1 MALFARGRA
10 LAPEKAQGILKNPQK
25 EGIGVE
31 RTASNEKRETLK
43 KGATRWERFRRQLP
57 YQLMIWP
64 GMIFLVIFAYI
75 PIAGLVIA
83 FQDYSLSTSYFN
95 NPWVGLKH
103 FQSFLKDTTFWM
115 AFRNTIQL
123 SLLRMCIVFPMPILL
138 ALALN
143 EIPSLKLKKTVQTCS
158 YFPHFMAYVVVAA
171 LWQDVLSNNGL
182 INNLLMQV
190 GLTSEPISFW
200 TDPAKFKG
208 LATFVELWK
217 GTGWS
222 AIIYFAAISGINSE
236 LYEAAKI
243 DGAGRFAQIRYI
255 TIPEIT
261 NTIIIMFILSIGGL
275 VSGNLSV
282 SQLLGNAFT
291 KSESYII
298 EYYTLEMG
306 LRTMRYSFA
315 TAVGMFQSVIS
326 VFLVLLAN
334 FFSKKYE
341 DVGLF

>member
-1 MALFARGRA
+1 MENVPR
-10 LAPEKAQGILKNPQK
+10 EKNSKKKKNGWVKFKQ
-25 EGIGVE
+25 
-31 RTASNEKRETLK
+31 
-43 KGATRWERFRRQLP
+43 QLP
-57 YQLMIWP
+57 YQLMVWP
-64 GMIFLVIFAYI
+64 GMIFLIIFAYI

-103 FQSFLKDTTFWM
+103 FQAFLRDNTFWM
-115 AFRNTIQL
+115 AFRNTIEL
-123 SLLRMCIVFPMPILL
+123 SLLRMVIVFPMPIIL

-143 EIPSLKLKKTVQTCS
+143 EIPSLKFKKGVQTCS

-171 LWQDVLSNNGL
+171 LWQDILSNGGL
-182 INNLLMQV
+182 VNNFLMQTGV
-190 GLTSEPISFW
+190 ISEPIAFW
-200 TDPAKFKG
+200 TDPGKFKA
-208 LATFVELWK
+208 LATILELWK

-261 NTIIIMFILSIGGL
+261 GTIIIMFILSIGGL
-275 VSGNLSV
+275 VSGNLNI

-291 KSESYII
+291 KSQSYII

-306 LRTMRYSFA
+306 LGTMRFSFA

-326 VFLVLLAN
+326 VILVLIAN
-334 FFSKKYE
+334 FLSKKYQE
-341 DVGLF
+341 VGLF

>member
-1 MALFARGRA
+1 MISSVAKNKSG
-10 LAPEKAQGILKNPQK
+10 LAKRK
-25 EGIGVE
+25 EPLWSRI
-31 RTASNEKRETLK
+31 K
-43 KGATRWERFRRQLP
+43 KQLP
-57 YQLMIWP
+57 YQLMVWP
-64 GMIFLVIFAYI
+64 GMIFLFIFSYI

-95 NPWVGLKH
+95 NPWVGFKH
-103 FQSFLKDTTFWM
+103 FEAFLKDSTFWM

-123 SLLRMCIVFPMPILL
+123 SLLRMFIVFPMPIVL

-171 LWQDVLSNNGL
+171 LWQDVLSNGGL
-182 INNLLMQV
+182 VNNLLKQL
-190 GLTSEPISFW
+190 GLIESSISFW
-200 TDPAKFKG
+200 TDPAKFKT
-208 LATFVELWK
+208 LATLVELWK

-243 DGAGRFAQIRYI
+243 DGAGRFAQMRYI
-255 TIPEIT
+255 TVPEIAG
-261 NTIIIMFILSIGGL
+261 TIIIMFILSIGGL
-275 VSGNLSV
+275 VSGNLSI

-306 LRTMRYSFA
+306 LGTMRFSFA

-326 VFLVLLAN
+326 LFLVLLSN
-334 FFSKKYE
+334 FLSKKV
-341 DVGLF
+341 DGVGLF

>member
-1 MALFARGRA
+1 MQMGW
-10 LAPEKAQGILKNPQK
+10 
-25 EGIGVE
+25 
-31 RTASNEKRETLK
+31 T
-43 KGATRWERFRRQLP
+43 
-57 YQLMIWP
+57 
-64 GMIFLVIFAYI
+64 
-75 PIAGLVIA
+75 
-83 FQDYSLSTSYFN
+83 
-95 NPWVGLKH
+95 
-103 FQSFLKDTTFWM
+103 DT
-115 AFRNTIQL
+115 
-123 SLLRMCIVFPMPILL
+123 
-138 ALALN
+138 
-143 EIPSLKLKKTVQTCS
+143 
-158 YFPHFMAYVVVAA
+158 
-171 LWQDVLSNNGL
+171 
-182 INNLLMQV
+182 
-190 GLTSEPISFW
+190 PISFW
-200 TDPAKFKG
+200 TDPSKFKA

-275 VSGNLSV
+275 VSGNLNI

-306 LRTMRYSFA
+306 LGTMRYSFA

-326 VFLVLLAN
+326 VALVLLAN

>member
-1 MALFARGRA
+1 MELRDSKAKKAAGGG
-10 LAPEKAQGILKNPQK
+10 APWQ
-25 EGIGVE
+25 
-31 RTASNEKRETLK
+31 
-43 KGATRWERFRRQLP
+43 RFKRQLP
-57 YQLMIWP
+57 YQLMVLP
-64 GMIFLVIFAYI
+64 GMIFLLIFAYI

-95 NPWVGLKH
+95 NPWVGFKH
-103 FQSFLKDTTFWM
+103 FEAFLKDSTFWM

-123 SLLRMCIVFPMPILL
+123 SLLRMFIVFPMPILL

-143 EIPSLKLKKTVQTCS
+143 EIPSVKLKKTVQTCS

-171 LWQDVLSNNGL
+171 LWQDVLSNGGL
-182 INNLLMQV
+182 LNNLLIEA
-190 GLTSEPISFW
+190 GIISSPISFW

-208 LATFVELWK
+208 LATIVELWK

-236 LYEAAKI
+236 LYEAARI

-255 TIPEIT
+255 TIPEIAG
-261 NTIIIMFILSIGGL
+261 TIIIMFILSIGGL
-275 VSGNLSV
+275 VSGNLSI

-306 LRTMRYSFA
+306 LGTMRFSFA

-326 VFLVLLAN
+326 VLLVLLAN
-334 FFSKKYE
+334 FLSKKYE

>member
-1 MALFARGRA
+1 MENAS
-10 LAPEKAQGILKNPQK
+10 PEKN
-25 EGIGVE
+25 
-31 RTASNEKRETLK
+31 LK
-43 KGATRWERFRRQLP
+43 KEKSRWLKFKQQLP
-57 YQLMIWP
+57 YQLMVWP

-103 FQSFLKDTTFWM
+103 FQAFLRDNTFWM
-115 AFRNTIQL
+115 AFKNTIEL
-123 SLLRMCIVFPMPILL
+123 SILRMIIVFPMPIIL

-143 EIPSLKLKKTVQTCS
+143 EIPSLKFKKGVQTCS

-171 LWQDVLSNNGL
+171 LWQDILSNGGL
-182 INNLLMQV
+182 VNNFLMQI
-190 GLTSEPISFW
+190 GAISEPIAFW
-200 TDPAKFKG
+200 TDPGKFKA
-208 LATFVELWK
+208 LATILELWK

-261 NTIIIMFILSIGGL
+261 GTIIIMFILSIGGL
-275 VSGNLSV
+275 VSGNLNI

-291 KSESYII
+291 KSQSYII

-306 LRTMRYSFA
+306 LGTMRFSFA

-326 VFLVLLAN
+326 VILVLIAN
-334 FFSKKYE
+334 FLSKKYQE
-341 DVGLF
+341 VGLF

>member
-1 MALFARGRA
+1 MDAADIKGKRPPRG
-10 LAPEKAQGILKNPQK
+10 G
-25 EGIGVE
+25 
-31 RTASNEKRETLK
+31 
-43 KGATRWERFRRQLP
+43 TRWQRFKRQLP
-57 YQLMIWP
+57 YQLMVLP
-64 GMIFLVIFAYI
+64 GMVFLFIFAYI

-103 FQSFLKDTTFWM
+103 FEAFLKDATFWM
-115 AFRNTIQL
+115 AFKNTIQL
-123 SLLRMCIVFPMPILL
+123 SLLRMFIVFPMPIIL

-143 EIPSLKLKKTVQTCS
+143 EIPSLRLKKTVQTCS

-171 LWQDVLSNNGL
+171 LWQDVLSNGGL
-182 INNLLMQV
+182 LNNLLMQA
-190 GLTSEPISFW
+190 GLISSPIAFW
-200 TDPAKFKG
+200 TDPGKFKA
-208 LATFVELWK
+208 LATIVELWK

-243 DGAGRFAQIRYI
+243 DGAGRFAQMRYI
-255 TIPEIT
+255 TIPEIAG
-261 NTIIIMFILSIGGL
+261 TIIIMFILSIGGL
-275 VSGNLSV
+275 VSGNLSI

-306 LRTMRYSFA
+306 LGTMRFSFA

-326 VFLVLLAN
+326 VLLVLLAN
-334 FFSKKYE
+334 FLSKKYE

>member
-1 MALFARGRA
+1 MENSAVKQKKRTGPGRA
-10 LAPEKAQGILKNPQK
+10 APG
-25 EGIGVE
+25 
-31 RTASNEKRETLK
+31 S
-43 KGATRWERFRRQLP
+43 RWERFKRQLP

-64 GMIFLVIFAYI
+64 GMVFLIIFAYI

-103 FQSFLKDTTFWM
+103 FQSFMKDATFWM

-123 SLLRMCIVFPMPILL
+123 SLLRMCIVFPMPIIL

-171 LWQDVLSNNGL
+171 LWQDVLSNSGL
-182 INNLLMQV
+182 VNNFLIQM
-190 GLTSEPISFW
+190 GWIDSPISFW
-200 TDPAKFKG
+200 TDPSKFKA

-275 VSGNLSV
+275 VSGNLNI

-306 LRTMRYSFA
+306 LGTMRYSFA

-326 VFLVLLAN
+326 VALVLLAN

>member
-1 MALFARGRA
+1 MKRNGGRRIIVENVS
-10 LAPEKAQGILKNPQK
+10 PKGKPVKKKSEPGKRWLK
-25 EGIGVE
+25 
-31 RTASNEKRETLK
+31 
-43 KGATRWERFRRQLP
+43 FRQQLP
-57 YQLMIWP
+57 YQLMVWP
-64 GMIFLVIFAYI
+64 GMIFLIIFAYI

-103 FQSFLKDTTFWM
+103 FQAFMRDKTFWM
-115 AFRNTIQL
+115 AFRNTIEL
-123 SLLRMCIVFPMPILL
+123 SLLRMFIVFPMPIIL

-143 EIPSLKLKKTVQTCS
+143 EIPSLKFKKTVQTCS

-182 INNLLMQV
+182 INNFLMQV
-190 GLTSEPISFW
+190 GAIQTPISFW
-200 TDPAKFKG
+200 TDAAKFKG
-208 LATFVELWK
+208 LATMVELWK

-261 NTIIIMFILSIGGL
+261 GTIIIMFILSIGGL
-275 VSGNLSV
+275 VSGNLSI
-282 SQLLGNAFT
+282 SQLLGNSFT
-291 KSESYII
+291 KSQSYII

-306 LRTMRYSFA
+306 LGTMRFSFA

-326 VFLVLLAN
+326 VILVLIAN

-341 DVGLF
+341 EVGLF

>member
-1 MALFARGRA
+1 MELTGSK
-10 LAPEKAQGILKNPQK
+10 EKHRPSPKSGTGWQ
-25 EGIGVE
+25 
-31 RTASNEKRETLK
+31 
-43 KGATRWERFRRQLP
+43 RFKRQLP
-57 YQLMIWP
+57 YQLMVLP
-64 GMIFLVIFAYI
+64 GMVFLFIFAYI

-95 NPWVGLKH
+95 NPWVGFKH
-103 FQSFLKDTTFWM
+103 FEAFLKDATFWM

-123 SLLRMCIVFPMPILL
+123 SLLRMFIVFPMPILL

-171 LWQDVLSNNGL
+171 LWQDVLSNGGL
-182 INNLLMQV
+182 VNNLLMQS
-190 GLTSEPISFW
+190 GLISSPISFW
-200 TDPAKFKG
+200 TDPNKFKG
-208 LATFVELWK
+208 LATLVELWK

-236 LYEAAKI
+236 LYEAARI
-243 DGAGRFAQIRYI
+243 DGAGRFAQMRYI

-261 NTIIIMFILSIGGL
+261 GTIIIMFILSIDGL
-275 VSGNLSV
+275 VSGNLSI

-306 LRTMRYSFA
+306 LGTMRFSFA

-326 VFLVLLAN
+326 VLLVLLAN
-334 FFSKKYE
+334 FLSKKYE